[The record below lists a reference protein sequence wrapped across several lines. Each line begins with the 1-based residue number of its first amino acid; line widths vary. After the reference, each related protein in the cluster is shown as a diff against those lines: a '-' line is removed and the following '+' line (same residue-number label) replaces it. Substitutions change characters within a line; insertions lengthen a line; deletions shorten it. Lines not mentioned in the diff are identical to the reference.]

1 MLLLDEATSSL
12 DSEAE
17 SKVQTALEALLKEKS
32 ALIIAHRLSTIIN
45 ADMIYVF
52 DKGKII
58 EKGNHDA
65 LIEANGLY
73 KSLFDMQFPEG
84 ESEKENY

>member
-1 MLLLDEATSSL
+1 
-12 DSEAE
+12 
-17 SKVQTALEALLKEKS
+17 
-32 ALIIAHRLSTIIN
+32 
-45 ADMIYVF
+45 MIYVF

-58 EKGNHDA
+58 EKGNHDV

-84 ESEKENY
+84 VSEKENC